1 MMSSTKFLASLPSVA
16 TKEDPI
22 DWSDHAVL
30 LTLLGHR
37 VNAVLHDLARRA
49 GSEPWLALN
58 MDCVRLTRAFVD
70 QYAAS
75 LFCAHIARLETE
87 AEASSG
93 SSSRRRR
100 RGTPSDTIAVLKRL
114 ARVFLLD
121 ALRSGLADLAEFS
134 LLRAKEM
141 TNLRT
146 QFRDALDALDHE
158 LVGLTDAFAF
168 SDWELNS
175 VLGRADGDVY
185 RSLWRTVNERN
196 PVNTSR
202 RNGVVSAFERLIRPL
217 HDTATGKVKSVL

>member
-75 LFCAHIARLETE
+75 LFCAHIARLE
-87 AEASSG
+87 ADASSG
-93 SSSRRRR
+93 SSSRVG

-121 ALRSGLADLAEFS
+121 ALRSGLSDLAEFS
-134 LLRAKEM
+134 LLRAREM

-146 QFRDALDALDHE
+146 HFRDALDALDHE